1 MEKFSFADL
10 HNAVYANLTIIMAII
25 GATKENRTPF
35 SLGNQQLKRQPTRL
49 NQLQSTNVNDKTNS
63 YCQHTP

>member
-1 MEKFSFADL
+1 MENFSFADL

-35 SLGNQQLKRQPTRL
+35 SLGNQQLK
-49 NQLQSTNVNDKTNS
+49 
-63 YCQHTP
+63 